1 MGKSTISMVIFNSYV
16 KLPEGTCTTLKWPS
30 TWRGHHCFVLVDAE
44 FHQLQAG
51 KLNGYNF
58 SASRHASERYALRF
72 TASMWRTSAL
82 CQAQWCHRQ
91 HPRQYLHLR
100 HGNHLRIAVP
110 PPESD
115 IARVPTRC
123 VARMFQ
129 MDIAPEDVEAY
140 YYIMNDIGIIPVW
153 TIFIPVVPH
162 KAVAEVSKIGNL

>member
-58 SASRHASERYALRF
+58 SAEARHASERYALRF

-82 CQAQWCHRQ
+82 FGTMVSSTSSTTVSPPQTRKSPSHRSPTSWIWYCTSSNTLCGP
-91 HPRQYLHLR
+91 HVSDGHSPWGCGGLLLHYER
-100 HGNHLRIAVP
+100 HRNNP
-110 PPESD
+110 
-115 IARVPTRC
+115 
-123 VARMFQ
+123 
-129 MDIAPEDVEAY
+129 
-140 YYIMNDIGIIPVW
+140 IMNHII
-153 TIFIPVVPH
+153 IYIY
-162 KAVAEVSKIGNL
+162 

>member
-1 MGKSTISMVIFNSYV
+1 MLLRGMPCGLLRVC
-16 KLPEGTCTTLKWPS
+16 EGQV
-30 TWRGHHCFVLVDAE
+30 HCL
-44 FHQLQAG
+44 
-51 KLNGYNF
+51 
-58 SASRHASERYALRF
+58 
-72 TASMWRTSAL
+72 
-82 CQAQWCHRQ
+82 AQWCHRH

-140 YYIMNDIGIIPVW
+140 YYIMNDIGIIP
-153 TIFIPVVPH
+153 
-162 KAVAEVSKIGNL
+162 L